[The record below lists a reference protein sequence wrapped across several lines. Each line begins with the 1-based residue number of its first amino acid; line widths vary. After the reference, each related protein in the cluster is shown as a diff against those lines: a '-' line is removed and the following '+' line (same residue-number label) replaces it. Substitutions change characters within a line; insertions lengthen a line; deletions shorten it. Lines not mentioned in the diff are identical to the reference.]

1 MSWLGFGGPPAE
13 TLSRL
18 DKAVASNLAAQS
30 GVQRAGM
37 EAADAAVRQRREAIM
52 QRRQTRLAARKLRVR
67 ALHTSEV
74 RSLVDDML
82 RGFETEPEKERGER
96 PC

>member
-1 MSWLGFGGPPAE
+1 MSWLGLGAPPAE

-18 DKAVASNLAAQS
+18 DRAVASNLAAQS
-30 GVQRAGM
+30 GVQRAGQA
-37 EAADAAVRQRREAIM
+37 AADAAVRQRREAII
-52 QRRQTRLAARKLRVR
+52 QRRQARLAARKLRIR
-67 ALHTSEV
+67 ALHTSEA

-82 RGFETEPEKERGER
+82 RGFETATEKEKGER